1 MKRTCLSFTLCLFIL
16 FSCTQHR
23 YPTSLA
29 AADSLCAVRPDSAL
43 ALLEQMDSAMQKAG
57 KADRMYYQLLLAD
70 AMNKAYVDI
79 KSDSILKEVVHY
91 YDRHGSS
98 NERMR
103 AHYLL
108 GCAYR
113 DMGEAP
119 MALRC
124 YQDAVEQADTTSKEC
139 NYSLMSKV
147 YGQMGNL
154 FYQQDLANRQID
166 MVHHAVK
173 YSLLTGDTLTAMFH
187 YEQLCG
193 AYEDQ
198 GRNDS
203 ALFVADSLITWF
215 YKHQMKRDAAITQ
228 GRAAVIFVKEGQFE
242 KARDYMTE
250 YEQHSGL
257 FDDDGNI
264 AKGRE
269 VYYYFKGMLYLK
281 ENRYDSAEYYF
292 RKELSEGKDCNNQNA
307 GAKGLATLYEK
318 YHNPDSVAK
327 YYRYVYDMNDSLYT
341 QMNTEQVEHTR
352 SMYDYTRHQEI
363 ARKES
368 EKARLEQTKFRTLV
382 IAIFLSTTL
391 LFLLLYRL
399 NRRVKKRLERYE
411 ICLEELRQMR
421 MEKEAL
427 GKHAAEYQHLIEKK
441 EKEINSLKARIGK
454 YGKLAYF
461 NTAVAERSLKGSPS
475 YQRIAAKA
483 IKGQALT
490 GEDEQTINVLVKEY
504 LPGFDDF
511 MESNSVI
518 LNAHEHDVCLLL
530 RLHFKPVE
538 ISGMLMLSKSMVSQ
552 VSREVMRKV
561 FKEQGSSKELA
572 MKLRKIY

>member
-1 MKRTCLSFTLCLFIL
+1 MKRTCLSFSLCLLIL

-79 KSDSILKEVVHY
+79 KSDSILKEVVRY
-91 YDRHGSS
+91 YDRHGSA

-103 AHYLL
+103 SHYLL

-119 MALRC
+119 MALKC

-154 FYQQDLANRQID
+154 FYQQDLANHQID
-166 MVHHAVK
+166 MVHHAMK

-228 GRAAVIFVKEGQFE
+228 GRAAVILVKEGQFE

-281 ENRYDSAEYYF
+281 ENRHDSAEYYF
-292 RKELSEGKDCNNQNA
+292 RKELSEGKDYNNQNA

-327 YYRYVYDMNDSLYT
+327 YYRYAYDMNDSLYT

-368 EKARLEQTKFRTLV
+368 EKARLEQTKFRALV

-399 NRRVKKRLERYE
+399 NRRVKKRLEQYE

-441 EKEINSLKARIGK
+441 EKEIKDLKARMGR
-454 YGKLAYF
+454 YGKLACF
-461 NTAVAERSLKGSPS
+461 NTAVAERSLKGSPT
-475 YQRIAAKA
+475 YQQIAAKA
-483 IKGQALT
+483 TKGQLLT
-490 GEDEQTINVLVKEY
+490 GEELQVIKAMMAEY

-511 MESNSVI
+511 MESKSPW
-518 LNAHEHDVCLLL
+518 LSPHEYNICMLL
-530 RLHFKPVE
+530 RLHFKAVE
-538 ISGMLMLSKSMVSQ
+538 VSGMLGLSKSMVSQ
-552 VSREVMRKV
+552 VSSDVMYKV
-561 FKEQGSSKELA
+561 FNEHGSSKELSNRL
-572 MKLRKIY
+572 KRIY